1 MILITGGIGQ
11 GKHKFAADLL
21 HCDADALTDGCSCE
35 LSAVSGCSCITD
47 YHILVRRLMDNGI
60 DPVGFTEKLCSE
72 YPDTVVVMDEIGC
85 GIVPLDRGERIWRE
99 NTGRCGCII
108 ADNSHTVIRM
118 VCGIPISIKGEL
130 P

>member
-11 GKHKFAADLL
+11 GKHQYAADLL
-21 HCDADALTDGCSCE
+21 HCHTAELTDGRICDFDS
-35 LSAVSGCSCITD
+35 VSGCRCITD
-47 YHILVRRLMDNGI
+47 YHALVRRLMDHGI
-60 DPVGFTEKLCSE
+60 DPAAFTEQLCRESPE
-72 YPDTVVVMDEIGC
+72 TVVVMDEIGC
-85 GIVPLDRGERIWRE
+85 GIVPLEHSERVWRE

-118 VCGIPISIKGEL
+118 VCGIPFPIKGDL